1 MVPRR
6 S

>member
-1 MVPRR
+1 VPRR

>member
-6 S
+6 